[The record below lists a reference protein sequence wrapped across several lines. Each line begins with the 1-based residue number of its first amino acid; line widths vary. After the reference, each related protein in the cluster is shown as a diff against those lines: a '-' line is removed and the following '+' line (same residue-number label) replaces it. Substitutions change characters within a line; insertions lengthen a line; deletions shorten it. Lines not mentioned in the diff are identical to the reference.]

1 MLSTIVQIPFF
12 FYIGEF
18 PFLERITSAKGP
30 CNNKQKG
37 TAITGRG
44 ATIMFLSL
52 QATPLQ
58 YRTKPPAIAVPVC
71 NNGQHDISTTVIEV
85 RFSITSATSWCPLLK
100 MATAVTHIDVM
111 WHIIKNDDCRN
122 THWHHVAVI
131 EDQNY
136 NNSQGDVIVTV
147 TAVHYRLNQFCLFIR
162 FPATNSN
169 IIQQWKTKFIRD
181 NIFHIATITT

>member
-30 CNNKQKG
+30 CNNKKKG

-44 ATIMFLSL
+44 ATIMFPSL

-85 RFSITSATSWCPLLK
+85 RFKITSVTSWSPLLK

-111 WHIIKNDDCRN
+111 WLVIENGHCRN
-122 THWHHVAVI
+122 THWRYVAVI

-136 NNSQGDVIVTV
+136 NNRQGDVN
-147 TAVHYRLNQFCLFIR
+147 YRLNQFCLFIR

-169 IIQQWKTKFIRD
+169 IIQQQKTKFIRD